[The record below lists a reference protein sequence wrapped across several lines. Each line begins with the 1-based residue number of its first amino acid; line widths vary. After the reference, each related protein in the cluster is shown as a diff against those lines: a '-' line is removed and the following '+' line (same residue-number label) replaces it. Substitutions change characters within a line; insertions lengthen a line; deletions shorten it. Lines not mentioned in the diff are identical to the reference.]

1 MADMT
6 REEVDAKIAT
16 SEARNNAQLEALRA
30 SVDAL
35 IARMDRFEL
44 RIGEEIRELKQEMA
58 SLKKTVIITC
68 ISAALAT
75 VFGVAAFN
83 AALLSN
89 MRASYDSGTEA
100 GKWRRDMEMQNEENR
115 KMLAENRQMLIENRQ
130 MMSKVEQQY
139 EQTQQLLDEL
149 KQERVSGRR

>member
-1 MADMT
+1 MAEMN

-16 SEARNNAQLEALRA
+16 SEARNTAQLEAFRA

-35 IARMDRFEL
+35 IARMDRFEE
-44 RIGEEIRELKQEMA
+44 RIHQDMREFKHDVGAMIA
-58 SLKKTVIITC
+58 DLKKTVIITC
-68 ISAALAT
+68 ISATLAT

-89 MRASYDSGTEA
+89 MHSSFDSGTEA
-100 GKWRRDMEMQNEENR
+100 GQWRRDMQQQNEANR
-115 KMLAENRQMLIENRQ
+115 KILADNQKMLAENQKMQAENRQ
-130 MMSKVEQQY
+130 M
-139 EQTQQLLDEL
+139 LDEL

>member
-6 REEVDAKIAT
+6 REEVDAKIAA
-16 SEARNNAQLEALRA
+16 SEARNDGKLDALRA

-68 ISAALAT
+68 ISATLAT
-75 VFGVAAFN
+75 IFGVAAFN

-100 GKWRRDMEMQNEENR
+100 GKWRRDMELHNEENR
-115 KMLAENRQMLIENRQ
+115 RMLSENRQ
-130 MMSKVEQQY
+130 MMLENRQLMHKMGQQY
-139 EQTQQLLDEL
+139 EQSQQLLEAL
-149 KQERVSGRR
+149 KQERAPARR